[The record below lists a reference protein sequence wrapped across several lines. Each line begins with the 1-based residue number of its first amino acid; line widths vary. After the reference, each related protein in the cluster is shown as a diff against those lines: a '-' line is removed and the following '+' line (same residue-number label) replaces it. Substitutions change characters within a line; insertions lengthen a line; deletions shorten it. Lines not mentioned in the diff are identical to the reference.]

1 MPLMRLDKYLS
12 ECTALSR
19 SRLREIIKNGSV
31 CVDDVPVRSPEQKL
45 DSDTAKVTLDG
56 KPVRYEKICY
66 YMLNKPSGL
75 LSATDD
81 KKQKTVI
88 DLFPAE
94 LRKKNLFPVGRLDKD
109 TTGLLIITN
118 DGEFAHRVISPKS
131 EIVKTYRAC
140 TESPVDDADVEAFR
154 QGIVLADGTQCLPAG
169 LEKLPD
175 GSCLVRVMEGK
186 YHQVRRM
193 MASRNMTVTY
203 LERRQEGTLTLGDL
217 PRGRSRELTEEEIA
231 QLEGKTQP

>member
-1 MPLMRLDKYLS
+1 MPLMRLDRLLS

-19 SRLREIIKNGSV
+19 SQLRQIIKNGSV
-31 CVDDVPVRSPEQKL
+31 SVDGIVITSPEHKVC
-45 DSDTAKVTLDG
+45 SDTARVELDG
-56 KPVRYEKICY
+56 KTVSYEKFCY
-66 YMLNKPSGL
+66 YMLNKPAGI

-94 LRKKNLFPVGRLDKD
+94 LKKKNLFLVGRLDKD

-118 DGEFAHRVISPKS
+118 DGDFAHRVISPRS
-131 EIVKTYRAC
+131 EIVKTYHAV
-140 TESPVDDADVEAFR
+140 TETPVNDADIEAFR
-154 QGIVLADGTQCLPAG
+154 QGIVLADGTKCLPAG

-186 YHQVRRM
+186 YHQVKRM
-193 MASRNMTVTY
+193 LASRGKPVTALMRLSIGG
-203 LERRQEGTLTLGDL
+203 LELDKGLLPGQFRQLSEK
-217 PRGRSRELTEEEIA
+217 ELCSVN
-231 QLEGKTQP
+231 KKK

>member
-19 SRLREIIKNGSV
+19 SQLRQIIKNGSV

-45 DSDTAKVTLDG
+45 DSDTAQVTLDG
-56 KPVRYEKICY
+56 KPVRYEKFCY

-94 LRKKNLFPVGRLDKD
+94 LRKKNIFPVGRLDKD

-186 YHQVRRM
+186 YHQVKRM
-193 MASRNMTVTY
+193 TAAVGNRVEMLSRSEFGAFK
-203 LERRQEGTLTLGDL
+203 LPEDL
-217 PRGRSRELTEEEIA
+217 PERSWRWLTAEEA
-231 QLEGKTQP
+231 KAVQQKNF

>member
-1 MPLMRLDKYLS
+1 MPLMRLDRLLS

-19 SRLREIIKNGSV
+19 SQLRQIIKNGSV
-31 CVDDVPVRSPEQKL
+31 SVDGIVITSPEHKVC
-45 DSDTAKVTLDG
+45 SDTARVELDG
-56 KPVRYEKICY
+56 KTVSSEKFCY
-66 YMLNKPSGL
+66 YMLNKPAGI

-94 LRKKNLFPVGRLDKD
+94 LKKKNLFPVGRLDKD

-118 DGEFAHRVISPKS
+118 DGDFAHRVISPRS
-131 EIVKTYRAC
+131 EIVKTYHAV
-140 TESPVDDADVEAFR
+140 TETPVNDADIEAFR
-154 QGIVLADGTQCLPAG
+154 QGIVLADGTKCLPAG

-186 YHQVRRM
+186 YHQVKRM
-193 MASRNMTVTY
+193 LASRGKPVTALMRLSIGG
-203 LERRQEGTLTLGDL
+203 LELDKGLLPGQFRQLSEK
-217 PRGRSRELTEEEIA
+217 ELCSVN
-231 QLEGKTQP
+231 KKK

>member
-1 MPLMRLDKYLS
+1 MPIMRLDRLLS

-19 SRLREIIKNGSV
+19 SQLRQIIKNGSV
-31 CVDDVPVRSPEQKL
+31 SVDGIVITSPEHKVC
-45 DSDTAKVTLDG
+45 SDTARVELDG
-56 KPVRYEKICY
+56 KTVSYEKFCY
-66 YMLNKPSGL
+66 YMLNKPVGI

-94 LRKKNLFPVGRLDKD
+94 LKKKNLFPVGRLDKD

-118 DGEFAHRVISPKS
+118 DGDFAHRVISPRS
-131 EIVKTYRAC
+131 EIVKTYHAV
-140 TESPVDDADVEAFR
+140 TETPVNDADIEAFR
-154 QGIVLADGTQCLPAG
+154 QGIVLADGTKCLPAG

-186 YHQVRRM
+186 YHQVKRM
-193 MASRNMTVTY
+193 LASRGKPVTALMRLSIGG
-203 LERRQEGTLTLGDL
+203 LELDKGLLPGQFRQLSEK
-217 PRGRSRELTEEEIA
+217 ELCSVN
-231 QLEGKTQP
+231 KKK

>member
-1 MPLMRLDKYLS
+1 MPLMRLDRLLS

-19 SRLREIIKNGSV
+19 SQLRQIIKNGSV
-31 CVDDVPVRSPEQKL
+31 SVDGIVITSPEHKVC
-45 DSDTAKVTLDG
+45 SDTARVELDG
-56 KPVRYEKICY
+56 KTVSYEKFCY
-66 YMLNKPSGL
+66 YMLNKPAGI

-94 LRKKNLFPVGRLDKD
+94 LKKKNLFPVGRLDKD

-118 DGEFAHRVISPKS
+118 DGDFAHRVISPRS
-131 EIVKTYRAC
+131 EIVKTYHAV
-140 TESPVDDADVEAFR
+140 TETPVNDADIEAFR
-154 QGIVLADGTQCLPAG
+154 QGLVLADGTKCLPAG

-186 YHQVRRM
+186 YHQVKRM
-193 MASRNMTVTY
+193 LASRGKPVTALMRLSIGG
-203 LERRQEGTLTLGDL
+203 LELDKGLLPGQFRQLSEK
-217 PRGRSRELTEEEIA
+217 ELCSVN
-231 QLEGKTQP
+231 KKK

>member
-1 MPLMRLDKYLS
+1 MPLMRLDRLLS

-19 SRLREIIKNGSV
+19 SQLRQIIKNGSV
-31 CVDDVPVRSPEQKL
+31 SVDGIVITSPEHKVC
-45 DSDTAKVTLDG
+45 SDTARVELDG
-56 KPVRYEKICY
+56 KTVSYEKFCY
-66 YMLNKPSGL
+66 YMLNKPVGI

-94 LRKKNLFPVGRLDKD
+94 LKKKNLFPVGRLDKD

-118 DGEFAHRVISPKS
+118 DGDFAHRVISPRS
-131 EIVKTYRAC
+131 EIVKTYHAV
-140 TESPVDDADVEAFR
+140 TETPVNDADIEAFR
-154 QGIVLADGTQCLPAG
+154 QGIVLADGTKCLPAG

-186 YHQVRRM
+186 YHQVKRM
-193 MASRNMTVTY
+193 LASRGKPVTALMRLSIGG
-203 LERRQEGTLTLGDL
+203 LELDKGLLPGQFRQLSEK
-217 PRGRSRELTEEEIA
+217 ELCSVN
-231 QLEGKTQP
+231 KKK

>member
-1 MPLMRLDKYLS
+1 MRLDKYLS

-19 SRLREIIKNGSV
+19 SQLRQIIKNGSV

-45 DSDTAKVTLDG
+45 DSDTAYVTLDG
-56 KPVRYEKICY
+56 KPVSYAKFCY

-94 LRKKNLFPVGRLDKD
+94 FRKKNLFPVGRLDKD

-154 QGIVLADGTQCLPAG
+154 QGIVLADGTLCLPAG

-186 YHQVRRM
+186 YHQVKRM
-193 MASRNMTVTY
+193 LLKLGVKVTY
-203 LERRQEGTLTLGDL
+203 LKRTAIGGVLLDPSLAKGTYRALTK
-217 PRGRSRELTEEEIA
+217 EEMKQLTGEVNNE
-231 QLEGKTQP
+231 

>member
-31 CVDDVPVRSPEQKL
+31 CVDGVPVTAPEQKL
-45 DSDTAKVTLDG
+45 DSDAAQVTLDG
-56 KPVRYEKICY
+56 KPVRYEKFCY

-169 LEKLPD
+169 LK
-175 GSCLVRVMEGK
+175 SCQTEA
-186 YHQVRRM
+186 
-193 MASRNMTVTY
+193 ASCALWRANTI
-203 LERRQEGTLTLGDL
+203 R
-217 PRGRSRELTEEEIA
+217 
-231 QLEGKTQP
+231 

>member
-1 MPLMRLDKYLS
+1 MPLMRLDRLLS

-19 SRLREIIKNGSV
+19 SQLRQIIKNGSV
-31 CVDDVPVRSPEQKL
+31 SVDGIVITSPEHKVC
-45 DSDTAKVTLDG
+45 SDTARVELDG
-56 KPVRYEKICY
+56 KTVSYEKFCY
-66 YMLNKPSGL
+66 YMLNKPAGI

-94 LRKKNLFPVGRLDKD
+94 LKKKNLFPVGRLDKD

-118 DGEFAHRVISPKS
+118 DGDFAHRVISPRS
-131 EIVKTYRAC
+131 EIVKTYHAV
-140 TESPVDDADVEAFR
+140 TETPVNDADIEALR
-154 QGIVLADGTQCLPAG
+154 QGIVLADGTKCLPAG

-186 YHQVRRM
+186 YHQVKRM
-193 MASRNMTVTY
+193 LASRGKPVTALMRLSIGG
-203 LERRQEGTLTLGDL
+203 LELDKGLLPGQFRQLSEK
-217 PRGRSRELTEEEIA
+217 ELCSVN
-231 QLEGKTQP
+231 KKK

>member
-31 CVDDVPVRSPEQKL
+31 CVDGVPVTAPEQKL
-45 DSDTAKVTLDG
+45 DSDAAKVTLDG
-56 KPVRYEKICY
+56 KPVRYEKFCY

-131 EIVKTYRAC
+131 EIVKTYRAW

-186 YHQVRRM
+186 YHQVKRM
-193 MASRNMTVTY
+193 LASRGKPVTELKRLSIGA
-203 LERRQEGTLTLGDL
+203 LELDKSLLPGQFRQ
-217 PRGRSRELTEEEIA
+217 LTEKE
-231 QLEGKTQP
+231 LCSVNKKK

>member
-1 MPLMRLDKYLS
+1 MPLMRLDRLLS

-19 SRLREIIKNGSV
+19 SQLRQIIKNGSV
-31 CVDDVPVRSPEQKL
+31 SVDGIVITSPEHKVC
-45 DSDTAKVTLDG
+45 SDTARVELDG
-56 KPVRYEKICY
+56 KTVSYEKFCY
-66 YMLNKPSGL
+66 YMLNKPAGI

-94 LRKKNLFPVGRLDKD
+94 LKKKNLFPVGRLDKD

-118 DGEFAHRVISPKS
+118 DGDFAHRVISPRS
-131 EIVKTYRAC
+131 EIVKTYHAV
-140 TESPVDDADVEAFR
+140 TETPVNDADIEAFR
-154 QGIVLADGTQCLPAG
+154 QGIVLADGTKCLPAG

-186 YHQVRRM
+186 YHQVKRM
-193 MASRNMTVTY
+193 LASRGKPVTALMRLSIGG
-203 LERRQEGTLTLGDL
+203 LELDKGLL
-217 PRGRSRELTEEEIA
+217 PGQFLQLSEKELCSVN
-231 QLEGKTQP
+231 KKK

>member
-1 MPLMRLDKYLS
+1 MPLMRLDRLLS

-19 SRLREIIKNGSV
+19 SQLRQIIKNGSV
-31 CVDDVPVRSPEQKL
+31 SVDGIVITSPEHKVC
-45 DSDTAKVTLDG
+45 SDTARVELDG
-56 KPVRYEKICY
+56 KTVSYEKFCY
-66 YMLNKPSGL
+66 YMLNKPAGI

-94 LRKKNLFPVGRLDKD
+94 LKKKNLFPVGRLDKD

-118 DGEFAHRVISPKS
+118 DGDFAHRVISPRS
-131 EIVKTYRAC
+131 EIVKTYHAV
-140 TESPVDDADVEAFR
+140 TETPVNDADIEAFR
-154 QGIVLADGTQCLPAG
+154 QGIVLADGTKCLPAG

-186 YHQVRRM
+186 YHQVKRM
-193 MASRNMTVTY
+193 LASRGKPVTALMRLSIGG
-203 LERRQEGTLTLGDL
+203 LELDKGLLPGQFRQL
-217 PRGRSRELTEEEIA
+217 REKELCSVN
-231 QLEGKTQP
+231 KKK

>member
-1 MPLMRLDKYLS
+1 MPLMRLDRLLS

-19 SRLREIIKNGSV
+19 SQLRQIIKNGSV
-31 CVDDVPVRSPEQKL
+31 SVDGIVITSPEHKVC
-45 DSDTAKVTLDG
+45 SDTARVELDG
-56 KPVRYEKICY
+56 KTVSYEKFCY
-66 YMLNKPSGL
+66 YMLNKPAGI

-94 LRKKNLFPVGRLDKD
+94 LKKKNLFPVGRLDKD

-118 DGEFAHRVISPKS
+118 DGDFAHRVISPRS
-131 EIVKTYRAC
+131 EIVKTYHAV
-140 TESPVDDADVEAFR
+140 TETPVNDADIEAFR
-154 QGIVLADGTQCLPAG
+154 QGIVLTDGTKCLPAG

-186 YHQVRRM
+186 YHQVKRM
-193 MASRNMTVTY
+193 LASRGKPVTALMRLSIGG
-203 LERRQEGTLTLGDL
+203 LELDKGLLPGQFRQLSEK
-217 PRGRSRELTEEEIA
+217 ELCSVN
-231 QLEGKTQP
+231 KKK

>member
-1 MPLMRLDKYLS
+1 MPLMRLDRLLS

-19 SRLREIIKNGSV
+19 SQLRQIIKNGSV
-31 CVDDVPVRSPEQKL
+31 SVDGIVITSPEHKVC
-45 DSDTAKVTLDG
+45 SDTERVELDG
-56 KPVRYEKICY
+56 KTVSYEKFCY
-66 YMLNKPSGL
+66 YMLNKPAGI

-94 LRKKNLFPVGRLDKD
+94 LKKKNLFPVGRLDKD

-118 DGEFAHRVISPKS
+118 DGDFAHRVISPRS
-131 EIVKTYRAC
+131 EIVKTYHAV
-140 TESPVDDADVEAFR
+140 TETPVNDADIEAFR
-154 QGIVLADGTQCLPAG
+154 QGIVLADGTKCLPAG

-186 YHQVRRM
+186 YHQVKRM
-193 MASRNMTVTY
+193 LASRGKPVTALMRLSIGG
-203 LERRQEGTLTLGDL
+203 LELDKGLLPGQFRQLSEK
-217 PRGRSRELTEEEIA
+217 ELCSVN
-231 QLEGKTQP
+231 KKK

>member
-1 MPLMRLDKYLS
+1 MPLMRLDRLLS

-19 SRLREIIKNGSV
+19 SQLRQIIKNGSV
-31 CVDDVPVRSPEQKL
+31 SVDGIVITSPEHKVC
-45 DSDTAKVTLDG
+45 SDTARVELDG
-56 KPVRYEKICY
+56 KTVSYEKFCY
-66 YMLNKPSGL
+66 YMLNKPAGI

-94 LRKKNLFPVGRLDKD
+94 LKKKNLFPVGRLDKD

-118 DGEFAHRVISPKS
+118 DGDFAHRVISPRS
-131 EIVKTYRAC
+131 EIVKTYHAV
-140 TESPVDDADVEAFR
+140 TETPVNDADIEAFR
-154 QGIVLADGTQCLPAG
+154 QGIVLADGTKCLPAG

-186 YHQVRRM
+186 YHQVKRM
-193 MASRNMTVTY
+193 LASRGKPVTALMRLSIGG
-203 LERRQEGTLTLGDL
+203 LELDKGLLPGQFRQLSEK
-217 PRGRSRELTEEEIA
+217 ELCSVN
-231 QLEGKTQP
+231 KKK

>member
-1 MPLMRLDKYLS
+1 MPLMRLDRLLS

-19 SRLREIIKNGSV
+19 SQLRQIIKNGSV
-31 CVDDVPVRSPEQKL
+31 SVDGIVITSPEHKVC
-45 DSDTAKVTLDG
+45 SDTARVELDG
-56 KPVRYEKICY
+56 KTVSYEKFCY
-66 YMLNKPSGL
+66 YMLNKPAGM

-94 LRKKNLFPVGRLDKD
+94 LKKKNLFPVGRLDKD

-118 DGEFAHRVISPKS
+118 DGDFAHRVISPRS
-131 EIVKTYRAC
+131 EIVKTYHAV
-140 TESPVDDADVEAFR
+140 TETPVNDADIEAFR
-154 QGIVLADGTQCLPAG
+154 QGIVLADGTKCLPAG

-186 YHQVRRM
+186 YHQVKRM
-193 MASRNMTVTY
+193 LASRGKPVTALMRLSIGG
-203 LERRQEGTLTLGDL
+203 LELDNGLLPGQFRQLSEK
-217 PRGRSRELTEEEIA
+217 ELCSVN
-231 QLEGKTQP
+231 KKK

>member
-1 MPLMRLDKYLS
+1 MPLMRLDRLLS

-19 SRLREIIKNGSV
+19 SQLRQIIKNGSV
-31 CVDDVPVRSPEQKL
+31 SVDGIVITSPEHKVC
-45 DSDTAKVTLDG
+45 SDTARVELDG
-56 KPVRYEKICY
+56 KTVSYEKFCY
-66 YMLNKPSGL
+66 YMLNKPAGM

-94 LRKKNLFPVGRLDKD
+94 LKKKNLFPVGRLDKD

-118 DGEFAHRVISPKS
+118 DGDFAHRVISPRS
-131 EIVKTYRAC
+131 EIVKTYHAV
-140 TESPVDDADVEAFR
+140 TETPVNDADIEAFR
-154 QGIVLADGTQCLPAG
+154 QGIVLADGTKCLPAG

-186 YHQVRRM
+186 YHQVKRM
-193 MASRNMTVTY
+193 LASRGKPVTALMRLSIGG
-203 LERRQEGTLTLGDL
+203 LELDKGLLPGQFRQLSEK
-217 PRGRSRELTEEEIA
+217 ELCSVN
-231 QLEGKTQP
+231 KKK

>member
-1 MPLMRLDKYLS
+1 MPIMRLDRLLS

-19 SRLREIIKNGSV
+19 SQLRQIIKNGSV
-31 CVDDVPVRSPEQKL
+31 SVDGIVITSPEHKVC
-45 DSDTAKVTLDG
+45 SDTARVELDG
-56 KPVRYEKICY
+56 KTVSYEKFCY
-66 YMLNKPSGL
+66 YMLNKPAGI

-94 LRKKNLFPVGRLDKD
+94 LKKKNLFPVGRLDKD

-118 DGEFAHRVISPKS
+118 DGDFAHRVISPRS
-131 EIVKTYRAC
+131 EIVKTYHAV
-140 TESPVDDADVEAFR
+140 TETPVNDADIEAFR
-154 QGIVLADGTQCLPAG
+154 QGIVLADGTKCLPAG

-186 YHQVRRM
+186 YHQVKRM
-193 MASRNMTVTY
+193 LASRGKPVTALMRLSIGG
-203 LERRQEGTLTLGDL
+203 LELDKGLLPGQFRQLSEK
-217 PRGRSRELTEEEIA
+217 ELCSVN
-231 QLEGKTQP
+231 KKK

>member
-1 MPLMRLDKYLS
+1 MPLMRLDRLLS

-19 SRLREIIKNGSV
+19 SQLRQIIKNGSV
-31 CVDDVPVRSPEQKL
+31 SVDGIVITSPEHKVC
-45 DSDTAKVTLDG
+45 SDTARVELAG
-56 KPVRYEKICY
+56 KTVSYEKFCY
-66 YMLNKPSGL
+66 YMLNKPAGI

-94 LRKKNLFPVGRLDKD
+94 LKKKNLFPVGRLDKD

-118 DGEFAHRVISPKS
+118 DGDFAHRVISPRS
-131 EIVKTYRAC
+131 EIVKTYHAV
-140 TESPVDDADVEAFR
+140 TETPVNDADIEAFR
-154 QGIVLADGTQCLPAG
+154 QGIVLADGTKCLPAG

-186 YHQVRRM
+186 YHQVKRM
-193 MASRNMTVTY
+193 LASRGKPVTALMRLSIGG
-203 LERRQEGTLTLGDL
+203 LELDKGLLPGQFRQLSEK
-217 PRGRSRELTEEEIA
+217 ELCSVN
-231 QLEGKTQP
+231 KKK

>member
-1 MPLMRLDKYLS
+1 MPLMRLDRLLS

-19 SRLREIIKNGSV
+19 SQLRQIIKNGSV
-31 CVDDVPVRSPEQKL
+31 SVDGIVITSPEHKVC
-45 DSDTAKVTLDG
+45 SDTARVELDG
-56 KPVRYEKICY
+56 KTVSYEKFCY
-66 YMLNKPSGL
+66 YMLNKPAGI

-94 LRKKNLFPVGRLDKD
+94 LKKKNLFPVGRLDKD

-118 DGEFAHRVISPKS
+118 DGDFAHRVISPRS
-131 EIVKTYRAC
+131 EIVKTYHAV
-140 TESPVDDADVEAFR
+140 TETPVNDADIEAFR
-154 QGIVLADGTQCLPAG
+154 QGIVLADGTKCLPAG

-186 YHQVRRM
+186 YHQVKRM
-193 MASRNMTVTY
+193 LASRGKPVTALLRLSIGG
-203 LERRQEGTLTLGDL
+203 LELDKGLLPGQFRQLSEK
-217 PRGRSRELTEEEIA
+217 ELCSVN
-231 QLEGKTQP
+231 KKK

>member
-1 MPLMRLDKYLS
+1 MPLMRLDRLLS

-19 SRLREIIKNGSV
+19 SQLRQIIKNGSV
-31 CVDDVPVRSPEQKL
+31 SVDGIVITSPEHKVC
-45 DSDTAKVTLDG
+45 SDTARVELDG
-56 KPVRYEKICY
+56 KTVSYEKFCY
-66 YMLNKPSGL
+66 YMLNKPAGI

-94 LRKKNLFPVGRLDKD
+94 LKKKNLFPVGRLDKD

-118 DGEFAHRVISPKS
+118 DGDFAHRVISPRS
-131 EIVKTYRAC
+131 EIVKTYHAV
-140 TESPVDDADVEAFR
+140 TETPVNDADIEAFR
-154 QGIVLADGTQCLPAG
+154 QGIVLADGTKCLPAG

-186 YHQVRRM
+186 YHQVKRM
-193 MASRNMTVTY
+193 LASRGKSVTALMRLSIGG
-203 LERRQEGTLTLGDL
+203 LELDKGLLPGQFRQLSEK
-217 PRGRSRELTEEEIA
+217 ELCSVN
-231 QLEGKTQP
+231 KKK

>member
-1 MPLMRLDKYLS
+1 MPLMRLDRLLS

-19 SRLREIIKNGSV
+19 SQLRQIIKNGSV
-31 CVDDVPVRSPEQKL
+31 SVDGIVITSPEHKVC
-45 DSDTAKVTLDG
+45 SDTARVELDG
-56 KPVRYEKICY
+56 KTVSYEKFCY
-66 YMLNKPSGL
+66 YMLNKPAGI

-94 LRKKNLFPVGRLDKD
+94 LKKKNLFPVGRLDKD

-118 DGEFAHRVISPKS
+118 DGDFAHRVISPRS
-131 EIVKTYRAC
+131 EIVKTYHAV
-140 TESPVDDADVEAFR
+140 TETPVNDADIEAFR
-154 QGIVLADGTQCLPAG
+154 QGIVLADGTKCLPAG

-186 YHQVRRM
+186 YHQVKRRL
-193 MASRNMTVTY
+193 ASRGKPVTALMRLSIGG
-203 LERRQEGTLTLGDL
+203 LELDKGLLPGQFRQLSEK
-217 PRGRSRELTEEEIA
+217 ELCSVN
-231 QLEGKTQP
+231 KKK